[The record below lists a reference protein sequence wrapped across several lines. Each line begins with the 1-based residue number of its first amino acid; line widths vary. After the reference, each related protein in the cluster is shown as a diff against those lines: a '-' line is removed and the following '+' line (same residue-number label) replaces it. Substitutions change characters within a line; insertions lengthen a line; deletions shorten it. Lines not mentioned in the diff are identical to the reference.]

1 MSHVSP
7 SVRNLV
13 KNFEHNISPLSPS
26 KPPSKSWTR
35 PRNSKSYENELVDEN
50 TSVSSEGAVRTK
62 DREKG
67 DSSNEV
73 IEGSPDSTERHFCTK
88 PTCDEEARLD
98 TSLTSNPACK
108 TNSLTPVDKIA
119 QNRKMLIA
127 GLKKQLKSN
136 KTPTPSAVKTAAD
149 EKNES
154 NEFKGHR
161 DNGEAL
167 KDRKVTKLKC
177 TPVNDGLPTNMKVT
191 RFKHDSD
198 EQVMESGTRREQ
210 EGDAADFTI
219 SLSSIKSLPT
229 PTHSDTSSDKLG
241 ADDDVMTSIVS
252 HCQSAASK
260 FTPMRQRDGSGMGLS
275 SVPSTNCAQPAD
287 VEQIIANRPV
297 KGFRSEKLFTSKDQ
311 FSKPRDAESSQ
322 CDEEEGCEKR
332 KNFDSISDISSFTQT
347 KAMRPSIQQT
357 IQTIMEAASKNCLRL
372 FAYGTSSAGI
382 AMNTSRRVAANIAR
396 ELRRV
401 PGATRTTVKCVAD
414 VNQETMIAF
423 SSLAVSMASNIYP
436 TVPRCNAALSLMTI
450 FYSAIQVRRSLQ
462 VHIFCALL
470 TFVSSHST

>member
-13 KNFEHNISPLSPS
+13 KNFEHNISPPSP

-73 IEGSPDSTERHFCTK
+73 IEESPDSTERHFCTK

-127 GLKKQLKSN
+127 GLKEQLKSN
-136 KTPTPSAVKTAAD
+136 KTPTPSAVKTAVD
-149 EKNES
+149 EKNEFS
-154 NEFKGHR
+154 EFEGHR

-167 KDRKVTKLKC
+167 KNRKMTNLKF
-177 TPVNDGLPTNMKVT
+177 TPVNGGLPTNMKVT
-191 RFKHDSD
+191 RFKYDSD
-198 EQVMESGTRREQ
+198 EQVMENGTRRDQ

-219 SLSSIKSLPT
+219 SLSSINSLPT

-241 ADDDVMTSIVS
+241 ADDVMTSIVS

-287 VEQIIANRPV
+287 VEQIIANRPA

-332 KNFDSISDISSFTQT
+332 KNFDSISDISNFTQT
-347 KAMRPSIQQT
+347 KAIRPSFQKT
-357 IQTIMEAASKNCLRL
+357 IQTIIEAASDNCLRL

-382 AMNTSRRVAANIAR
+382 AMNTSRRVAANVAR

-423 SSLAVSMASNIYP
+423 SSLVVSMASNIYP
-436 TVPRCNAALSLMTI
+436 TVPRCNAALSSMTI
-450 FYSAIQVRRSLQ
+450 FYSAIQVRRSLH
-462 VHIFCALL
+462 VHIFCTLL
-470 TFVSSHST
+470 TFLSSHST